1 MSIFRR
7 RLMMG
12 EKKPIE
18 YLEFEDRRVWEI
30 CAYRWGYTQNIQ
42 EVGDAGG
49 VLDEGVINGNNDT
62 IVYCDHIFAASYNID
77 AHGSV
82 PATAARTV
90 QYRIELYVNGSQ
102 SEAGA
107 PWDIATPTTVTKSA
121 LEIVQYNKNMGA
133 TALKSITLESWAD
146 ASYWESQT
154 DLTYNA
160 EKGCW
165 ECLVTV
171 TKACQYLRIGLRAIA
186 GVSVSWKVVSV
197 GVTKK
202 PLGITVRQCA
212 AVSSLGT
219 AFRENQYNLNT
230 LIKRFDE
237 YKYFT
242 SITVCSSF
250 GYMNN
255 IIKLTLPPSIKSIP
269 QEALYGLSLS
279 ESSYFAVPEGCTTYD
294 NHAIGRYNCHI
305 VTLDLPSTSEKFTG
319 YFMYQCPNLQTIKL
333 RATTPPTVE
342 SSTLRNIPSRV
353 QFYVPDASVE
363 AYKTADIWSSYA
375 SRIHPLSE
383 IE

>member
-18 YLEFEDRRVWEI
+18 YLEFEDSRVWEI

-42 EVGDAGG
+42 EVGGTGG

-62 IVYCDHIFAASYNID
+62 LVYCDYIFAASYAIG

-90 QYRIELYVNGSQ
+90 QYRVELYVNGSP
-102 SEAGA
+102 SAAGA
-107 PWDIATPTTVTKSA
+107 PWEIATPATATNEA
-121 LEIVQYNKNMGA
+121 LYIVQYGTNMRA
-133 TALKSITLESWAD
+133 TALKSITLESWDD

-171 TKACQYLRIGLRAIA
+171 TNACQYLRIGLRAIA

-202 PLGITVRQCA
+202 PLGITVKQCA

-219 AFRENQYNLNT
+219 AFRESKSSMNT

-250 GYMNN
+250 GYINN

-269 QEALYGLSLS
+269 LEALFGLSLS
-279 ESSYFAVPEGCTTYD
+279 ESSYFVVPEGCTTYG

-305 VTLDLPSTSEKFTG
+305 VTLDLPSTSEEFQG
-319 YFMYQCPNLQTIKL
+319 WFMYQCQDLQTIKL
-333 RATTPPTVE
+333 RATTPPAVT
-342 SSTLRNIPSRV
+342 SNTLSGIPSRV

-363 AYKTADIWSSYA
+363 AYKTANTWSSYA

>member
-18 YLEFEDRRVWEI
+18 YLEFEDKRVWEI

-42 EVGDAGG
+42 EIGGTGG
-49 VLDEGVINGNNDT
+49 VLDEGVINGNNDK
-62 IVYCDHIFAASYNID
+62 IVYCDHIFAASYAIG

-82 PATAARTV
+82 QATAARTV
-90 QYRIELYVNGSQ
+90 QYRVELYVNGSP
-102 SEAGA
+102 SAAGA
-107 PWDIATPTTVTKSA
+107 PWEIATPATATNPALNIAQYGTT
-121 LEIVQYNKNMGA
+121 MGA

-160 EKGCW
+160 ENGCW

-171 TKACQYLRIGLRAIA
+171 TNACQYLRIGLRAAA

-219 AFRENQYNLNT
+219 FFRQNSLIKMFDEFVLFTGVSNLPNECFRES
-230 LIKRFDE
+230 
-237 YKYFT
+237 
-242 SITVCSSF
+242 SIV
-250 GYMNN
+250 N
-255 IIKLTLPPSIKSIP
+255 ITLPPSIKSITGAYKF
-269 QEALYGLSLS
+269 QFMKCRNLNRLEVSEGTTSIQSMQWIWEADKLRLL
-279 ESSYFAVPEGCTTYD
+279 
-294 NHAIGRYNCHI
+294 I
-305 VTLDLPSTSEKFTG
+305 LPSTISD
-319 YFMYQCPNLQTIKL
+319 L
-333 RATTPPTVE
+333 RSDALATHGRANTTTVICKAVTPPTKTNTSYYNNVAA
-342 SSTLRNIPSRV
+342 V
-353 QFYVPDASVE
+353 YVPDESVD
-363 AYKTADIWSSYA
+363 AYKAATGWSQLA
-375 SRIHPLSE
+375 TKIKPLSE
-383 IE
+383 YVN